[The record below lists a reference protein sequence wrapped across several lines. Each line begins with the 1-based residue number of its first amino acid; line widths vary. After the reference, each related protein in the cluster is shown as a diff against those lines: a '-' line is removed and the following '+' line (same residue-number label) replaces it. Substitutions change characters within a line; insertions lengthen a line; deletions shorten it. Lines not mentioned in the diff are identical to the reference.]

1 MLGRT
6 RLGRSPAVV
15 GTSTPCAAMK
25 RIADRQIQRE
35 DGDDPHSI
43 GAEEHTGEQSPSAPQ
58 ERQPRVIRGL
68 PKRKGLTASPS
79 APPISNPFAVLSQPE
94 PPKSSSSL
102 FASVQLSPT
111 PKPPAKAEVQPAEY
125 WKGVRGLNWSLTK
138 QLVHVLS
145 QSDELANLHDTL
157 VAFARSYAQ
166 HHDDLA
172 SQWLGRKPEVKST
185 ETPLPAH
192 DTKPTT
198 SFSFTQP
205 KAPSTTPLST
215 SFSFSPKANDAS
227 LTLKPKEKTLPA
239 PPAASETPAVS
250 SAPSAA
256 AFSFGQAAP
265 HTSAFPFG
273 QAPKSSAPAFSF
285 GPPHAFGAN
294 ALKPAEKPAE
304 KDERKK
310 ERKPAEEEDSAKE
323 APPAEAPT
331 TEKKESADEET
342 SENKETLTPLVAPQT
357 QERATLP
364 SLPSGGFSFAGKST
378 QAFLDGKTP
387 KTYTGP
393 KPPTF
398 QVPAGGFS
406 FGSIQPKSAEKD
418 AKDAPNTP
426 SASSVTTDKPITFG
440 SASSTPSHG
449 SPSAPHRFSFGT
461 SPPSGGT
468 SFSFTKSAI
477 GPSFA
482 NTAGVASGGSFQF
495 GAAPIAFGTPDH
507 QDQSSTHNED
517 DPESRE

>member
-1 MLGRT
+1 MEVCALARMG
-6 RLGRSPAVV
+6 LGRSPAV

-43 GAEEHTGEQSPSAPQ
+43 GAEEHTGEQSVSVPQ

-79 APPISNPFAVLSQPE
+79 APPASNPFAVLSQPE
-94 PPKSSSSL
+94 PPKPTPSL

-111 PKPPAKAEVQPAEY
+111 RKGPADAEVQPAEY

-138 QLVHVLS
+138 QLVRVLS

-157 VAFARSYAQ
+157 FAFARTYAQ

-172 SQWLGRKPEVKST
+172 SKWLGRKSEVKST
-185 ETPLPAH
+185 ASPLSAH

-215 SFSFSPKANDAS
+215 SFSFTPKTRDIS
-227 LTLKPKEKTLPA
+227 FTRKPEEKTSSSPPA
-239 PPAASETPAVS
+239 PSEPPAVS
-250 SAPSAA
+250 LPRPATAFSSGQSAPQTSG
-256 AFSFGQAAP
+256 FSFGQA
-265 HTSAFPFG
+265 
-273 QAPKSSAPAFSF
+273 PKPSAPAFSF
-285 GPPHAFGAN
+285 GTSSALGADV
-294 ALKPAEKPAE
+294 LEPVEKLTG
-304 KDERKK
+304 KDEDKK
-310 ERKPAEEEDSAKE
+310 EGETAKE
-323 APPAEAPT
+323 KEPVKEDLPA
-331 TEKKESADEET
+331 EKKESADEET
-342 SENKETLTPLVAPQT
+342 SEKKETPASVEAPQT
-357 QERATLP
+357 QEQAALP

-378 QAFLDGKTP
+378 QSFLDGKAP
-387 KTYTGP
+387 KTFTGP

-406 FGSIQPKSAEKD
+406 FGSSQPKEAENI
-418 AKDAPNTP
+418 AKEAPRTP
-426 SASSVTTDKPITFG
+426 SAPSVTTDKPITFG
-440 SASSTPSHG
+440 SASSTPSHD

-461 SPPSGGT
+461 SPPNKGT
-468 SFSFTKSAI
+468 SSSFTKSAI

-495 GAAPIAFGTPDH
+495 GAAPIAFGTPDP
-507 QDQSSTHNED
+507 QDQSSTHNVD